1 MNKIENYR
9 ELMEYIIKDLHGIS
23 QQEIAY
29 RIGIAPKTMYT
40 ILNGVEPGKKVRR
53 LLNGFAEK
61 TYGVTVDE
69 LEGGRIQ
76 IIKKQVFNISGDF
89 LGGNLSEDFSVE
101 KKEKNDSLEIS
112 KLRDYLLRKVMSLE
126 EENAK
131 LRAEINFLKK

>member
-101 KKEKNDSLEIS
+101 KK
-112 KLRDYLLRKVMSLE
+112 
-126 EENAK
+126 
-131 LRAEINFLKK
+131 KK